1 MQEEGEREAVNG
13 GKGMNYICSLLRG
26 EEEEGWVW
34 KCLLRYFSPHPA
46 SPLGVSTFLLFSSF
60 FLLLQKAGLLSARP
74 SSFSIAA
81 EFGTKVQMGRIGW
94 RRSLLP
100 LFLSC
105 GVKKHRVGE
114 ISARP
119 PA

>member
-1 MQEEGEREAVNG
+1 MGLEVPFA
-13 GKGMNYICSLLRG
+13 
-26 EEEEGWVW
+26 
-34 KCLLRYFSPHPA
+34 
-46 SPLGVSTFLLFSSF
+46 LLFSPSSISF
-60 FLLLQKAGLLSARP
+60 GSFNFSVVLEFFPPLQKVGLLSARP

-114 ISARP
+114 KSARP